1 MLLITTKDRPIADD
15 GDDEDDGIM
24 PMMFKEISVLKKVF
38 FTLVKNRCVIHTSSN
53 FPLIETANP
62 GALEICVI
70 IEHCW
75 SR

>member
-1 MLLITTKDRPIADD
+1 MLLITTKDPPIADD
-15 GDDEDDGIM
+15 GDDEMRMIGIM

-62 GALEICVI
+62 GASEI
-70 IEHCW
+70 
-75 SR
+75 